1 MEDKIKIDF
10 LLYHET
16 FAADNVLFQ
25 KLENV
30 AKIAL
35 KICGVE
41 IGTANIVLTDDD
53 TIQDLNKNH
62 RGLNEVTDVLSFSNV
77 YIGQYYGNDLEKDQ
91 DGFDEDFVLPPG
103 FEYQIGEI
111 VISLSQADK
120 QASERSVCLEDE
132 LIALV
137 AHGFLHLLGYD
148 HMEDGERLEMETLQD
163 KVMMELER

>member
-30 AKIAL
+30 AKVVL

-77 YIGQYYGNDLEKDQ
+77 YIGQYYGNDSEKDQ
-91 DGFDEDFVLPPG
+91 DGFEEDFVLPPG

-148 HMEDGERLEMETLQD
+148 HMEDEERLEMETLQD

>member
-77 YIGQYYGNDLEKDQ
+77 YIGQYYGNDSEKDQ
-91 DGFDEDFVLPPG
+91 DGSDVDFVLPPG